1 MSSKQDRWKIYS
13 IFSKSILFCICRIYI
28 YIKKLF
34 LRCDHD
40 FQLICV
46 PPIPAPLLP
55 VFRHILKEDVN
66 GNRKDKVTTVV
77 DLSPLK
83 QPSLLQMHVLI
94 LSSLIGLT
102 KVSHAEI

>member
-1 MSSKQDRWKIYS
+1 MTVF
-13 IFSKSILFCICRIYI
+13 FSLFVYPQS
-28 YIKKLF
+28 
-34 LRCDHD
+34 
-40 FQLICV
+40 QL
-46 PPIPAPLLP
+46 PYYQYPQSQPPLLP
-55 VFRHILKEDVN
+55 VFKHILKKDVN
-66 GNRKDKVTTVV
+66 GNRKDRVTTVV